1 MSAEPRTRGNA
12 YQMQYDVHPDPCPD
26 SGFSW
31 ERADKIQCVQ
41 FCKYSCNRECSEYFT
56 TLIKEAISL
65 VQNGSV
71 LSNSIKDVTM
81 ETIEYGQLVRLP
93 VQADDAAQEIYEMF
107 DGNKVR
113 APLSEGGE
121 QYEVLG
127 AKKWPWKVKL
137 LATVDSDLGLDING
151 DPADNV
157 NYAVQLSLGKR
168 GRENCILSSHKDK
181 DYVIHIK
188 VGEINSIT
196 TDFVAWD
203 SFVVSDDQL
212 MKSLFYQYCKGEY
225 HWPRWERP
233 EEELPVGLPTSRYR
247 LESKNGAM
255 CLLITTGKEPEWQR
269 ICGFELLRVEGVY
282 QFDEADCGTPY
293 VKIICRN
300 LVNPV
305 GEGIYYLAAED
316 KQRDPPMNYQFCDT
330 EVLVD
335 DGKLKTT
342 ADVKNLFKS
351 FNVNLQSTIM
361 IPDMLSCWLEQK
373 QQDHEWPPTTTCIVR
388 FGESVPLALLVM
400 LPYCFFFLQDVK
412 KTIHSLL
419 GTSS

>member
-1 MSAEPRTRGNA
+1 
-12 YQMQYDVHPDPCPD
+12 
-26 SGFSW
+26 
-31 ERADKIQCVQ
+31 
-41 FCKYSCNRECSEYFT
+41 
-56 TLIKEAISL
+56 
-65 VQNGSV
+65 
-71 LSNSIKDVTM
+71 
-81 ETIEYGQLVRLP
+81 
-93 VQADDAAQEIYEMF
+93 
-107 DGNKVR
+107 
-113 APLSEGGE
+113 
-121 QYEVLG
+121 
-127 AKKWPWKVKL
+127 
-137 LATVDSDLGLDING
+137 
-151 DPADNV
+151 
-157 NYAVQLSLGKR
+157 
-168 GRENCILSSHKDK
+168 
-181 DYVIHIK
+181 
-188 VGEINSIT
+188 
-196 TDFVAWD
+196 
-203 SFVVSDDQL
+203 

-233 EEELPVGLPTSRYR
+233 EELPVGPHSPTSRYR

-388 FGESVPLALLVM
+388 FGESVPHSSPSNA
-400 LPYCFFFLQDVK
+400 
-412 KTIHSLL
+412 SLL
-419 GTSS
+419 LLFFTGRQEDNSFVAGNVVMKDGVFLSLEVSKKSIQPAFFKNSVLPLTKKDFPRNMIIPQCHVRFVVGMRFWADLMPQFFANNLMPARATFAMSVMGLYASKIWGGETGFGHGMPFAWVYSSEPSTGKH